1 MRFLLTLYGCFSA
14 QRALTLCELR
24 RGRAHLGSV
33 SAIRRS
39 LAQPRLVLTS
49 IHLTVL
55 AATSLTRPSLTTS
68 SARRAAASAGCGA
81 TPTGVRHLR
90 PLLSFRAA
98 DPGSLPSAG
107 TGVPPVTLAEFNLQ
121 SAVDNC
127 ESRSSRSRRTARSS
141 LTSLRSQTI
150 PPSSMGITWRSRSPT
165 RLTARSATGAC
176 LRPYRVAPRSLLAGG
191 PAAARTTCSRCA
203 PRSYRRRTSR
213 AKSSGA

>member
-1 MRFLLTLYGCFSA
+1 VRFLLTLHGRFAA

-39 LAQPRLVLTS
+39 LAHPRLVLTS
-49 IHLTVL
+49 IHLTVP
-55 AATSLTRPSLTTS
+55 AVTSLTRPSLTTS
-68 SARRAAASAGCGA
+68 SARRVAASAGCGA

-90 PLLSFRAA
+90 PLLPLHAA
-98 DPGSLPSAG
+98 DPGSPSPEG

-121 SAVDNC
+121 SAVDDC
-127 ESRSSRSRRTARSS
+127 ESRASRSQRTARAS

-150 PPSSMGITWRSRSPT
+150 PLSSMGITWRSRSPT
-165 RLTARSATGAC
+165 RLIARSATGAC
-176 LRPYRVAPRSLLAGG
+176 LRPRRVAPRSLLVEG
-191 PAAARTTCSRCA
+191 PAAARTTCPRCA
-203 PRSYRRRTSR
+203 PRSCRRRTSR